1 MAISFELDAKT
12 EQRLRKLAMRTG
24 KSLDAHLQE
33 LVAHSIDDLEDLY
46 LAQTTMQRVASGKEP
61 VYSSEQVRK
70 NLGLAD

>member
-1 MAISFELDAKT
+1 MAISFELDDKT

-33 LVAHSIDDLEDLY
+33 LIAQSIDDLEDLY
-46 LAQTTMQRVASGKEP
+46 LAEATMQRIASGKEP

>member
-1 MAISFELDAKT
+1 MAISVELDEKI

-24 KSLDAHLQE
+24 KTLDDHLHE
-33 LVAHSIDDLEDLY
+33 LISRGIDDLEDLY
-46 LAQTTMQRVASGKEP
+46 FADTIMRRVAEGKEP